1 MRLFKSVFIISFFT
15 SISRVLGFIR
25 DIIIARYLGVSA
37 LSDVFFAAFKL
48 PNFFRRIFAEGAFN
62 SAFVPIFVDK
72 LQSHHNRRDA
82 IIFVRNIL
90 SFLFFVLMTFIILL
104 QIFMPFAMKLMF
116 FGFADEPEKFSL
128 LVNLSRITIFYLLFI
143 SIVSLFS
150 GILNSLGKFAAPSAV
165 PIILNGT
172 LIASVFVFGPITPNL
187 AYALSWGVF
196 SAGVLQLLWLMFFL
210 YKKKVLVFPTFPKFN
225 YDAKYFFKKLIPG
238 VIGANVMQIN
248 LLVDTMIASLISGA
262 ISYLY
267 YADRINQLP
276 LAMIGIAINIAL
288 LPALSR
294 KIKSGNVK
302 EAIKMQNVALESGLL
317 LVIPAAFALVTLAQ
331 PIIYTLFARGQFGAE
346 ETIFVAKALKYY
358 SIGLP
363 AFMVVKILE
372 PAFFSRG
379 NTIVPMRIAI
389 ICLIV
394 NIILNIAFIK
404 PFGYVGIVLAS
415 ICSSYLN
422 VLLMF
427 ISLIK
432 KDHFAFEDQFVVK
445 LFKIIIPA
453 IFMSGVLWLVS
464 GYFSYLGLHAIINLT
479 LTIISGIF
487 SYLLACYISGA
498 LKILENIKP
507 QIKNES

>member
-1 MRLFKSVFIISFFT
+1 MRLFKSIFVISFFI

-25 DIIIARYLGVSA
+25 DMIIARYLGVSA

-48 PNFFRRIFAEGAFN
+48 PNFFRRVFAEGAFN
-62 SAFVPIFVDK
+62 SAFVPIFVEK
-72 LQSHHNRRDA
+72 LHQGSRENA
-82 IIFVRNIL
+82 LIFVRNIL
-90 SFLFFVLMTFIILL
+90 SFLFFVLLIFIIIL
-104 QIFMPFAMKLMF
+104 QIFMPWAMQLMF
-116 FGFADEPEKFSL
+116 FGFVNDLQKFSL
-128 LVNLSRITIFYLLFI
+128 LVSLSRITIFYLLFI

-150 GILNSLGKFAAPSAV
+150 GVLNSIGKFAAPSAV

-172 LIASVFVFGPITPNL
+172 LIASIFVFSPITPNL

-210 YKKKVLVFPTFPKFN
+210 MRAKMLVFPTLPKFN
-225 YDAKYFFKKLIPG
+225 YDIKHFFKKLIPG

-294 KIKSGNVK
+294 KIKSGDIK
-302 EAIKMQNVALESGLL
+302 EAIKMQNIALEASLL
-317 LVIPAAFALVTLAQ
+317 LVIPATFALIVLAQ
-331 PIIYTLFARGQFGAE
+331 PIIHTLFARGQFGDT

-363 AFMVVKILE
+363 AFVVVKVLE

-379 NTIVPMRIAI
+379 NTIVPMRIAM
-389 ICLIV
+389 ICLVV
-394 NIILNIAFIK
+394 NVVLNISFIK
-404 PFGYVGIVLAS
+404 PFGYIGIVLAS
-415 ICSSYLN
+415 TCSSYLN

-427 ISLIK
+427 FNLIK
-432 KDHFAFEDQFVVK
+432 KHHFSFENEFVSK
-445 LFKIIIPA
+445 LFKIIFPA
-453 IFMSGVLWLVS
+453 IFMSMILWLVNE
-464 GYFSYLGLHAIINLT
+464 YFSIMNLNAIVNLS
-479 LTIISGIF
+479 LTIAAGIV
-487 SYLLACYISGA
+487 SYLLACYLSGA
-498 LKILENIKP
+498 LKILDNIKP
-507 QIKNES
+507 QRK